1 MNSTVLKPWLGGEP
15 TFVSKTVTFTIFM
28 NTINFVLCSKYFITI
43 SSSSSTI
50 SFNILINLFI
60 FIVSNAELRCI
71 PVTNIVFY
79 NFCFGYY
86 PSVSLYNVTSATTIM
101 ICTLYWRAIFQP
113 LILMS
118 TMFDIFLLKEV
129 ILKVLDLWQ
138 IHLVCWVFE
147 WHLLVQT

>member
-1 MNSTVLKPWLGGEP
+1 MNSTLLKPWLGGEP

-71 PVTNIVFY
+71 HVTIVFY

-138 IHLVCWVFE
+138 VHLVCWVFE